1 MLFQREVLSYEDE
14 DRSDNE
20 DEKPVVV
27 VLKKR
32 DLTAE
37 DADQELK
44 QLSSNQDETLGKI
57 VFLFS

>member
-27 VLKKR
+27 VLKKG

-37 DADQELK
+37 DVDKELK
-44 QLSSNQDETLGKI
+44 QLSSNQDETFGNI
-57 VFLFS
+57 VFLFT